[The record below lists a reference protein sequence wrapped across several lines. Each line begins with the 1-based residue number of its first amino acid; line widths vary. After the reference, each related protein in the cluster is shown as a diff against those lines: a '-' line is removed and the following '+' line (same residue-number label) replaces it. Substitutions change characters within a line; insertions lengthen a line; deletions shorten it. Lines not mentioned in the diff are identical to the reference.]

1 MAGKKPD
8 RLGIMG
14 GTFDPV
20 HIGHLVIA
28 EAAREKLGLQEVIFI
43 PTGTPPHKSFRSVTD
58 GRHRLEMVK
67 RAIKDNPYF
76 AVSGI
81 EVSRKGPTYTVDTL
95 KKLREVYGDECNIY
109 LVIGADTVWDLLN
122 WKQYERVFRLC
133 SFAAVARPG
142 YDMLKT
148 IRHIELLERHFLA
161 DIQVVEAPLT
171 DLSSTDIR
179 EKIARGESVRYLIP
193 EPVREYIM
201 RNGLYHD
208 EHGADD

>member
-1 MAGKKPD
+1 M
-8 RLGIMG
+8 L
-14 GTFDPV
+14 
-20 HIGHLVIA
+20 
-28 EAAREKLGLQEVIFI
+28 
-43 PTGTPPHKSFRSVTD
+43 
-58 GRHRLEMVK
+58 
-67 RAIKDNPYF
+67 
-76 AVSGI
+76 
-81 EVSRKGPTYTVDTL
+81 
-95 KKLREVYGDECNIY
+95 
-109 LVIGADTVWDLLN
+109 
-122 WKQYERVFRLC
+122 
-133 SFAAVARPG
+133 FAAVARPG